1 MVIRLV
7 VKEEKEY
14 VATGKACWLSEDGVI
29 LRDSF
34 ARLKHNVEYNNGH
47 PHNRLEAS
55 RQVVRI

>member
-14 VATGKACWLSEDGVI
+14 VATGKVVRRRGNSLGQ
-29 LRDSF
+29 LRS
-34 ARLKHNVEYNNGH
+34 AKTHNVEYNNGH

-55 RQVVRI
+55 RQVVRV